1 MKIVEDKHCIIGEG
15 PIWNE
20 KEQVVYFT
28 NGGGGNEIC
37 MLDVYTGVVEVR
49 PLNFNVAAMT
59 FDKTGRLIISCKDGV
74 FYLKEDGTTQALYD
88 TKKYRISNANDM
100 KAGPDGSIYVGTQS
114 SKRLKISEEVD
125 GKLYRIDP
133 DGTVEIL
140 LDGLLL
146 SNGMAWSCD
155 EELFYHTD
163 SDTKIIKEYFYDKE
177 NGSISATGREIFVK
191 GVDGFTI
198 DSQDQIWAACWG
210 QGHVA
215 KIDCHSLKITDYFD
229 MPMKI
234 PASCEFAG
242 KDLEKLVVVSASKG
256 ADLTQDK
263 YAGCA
268 VICEMDV
275 EGRKPYCFG
284 RA

>member
-1 MKIVEDKHCIIGEG
+1 MQIIKEKRCIIGEG
-15 PIWNE
+15 PVWNE

-28 NGGGGNEIC
+28 NGYGNQIG
-37 MLDVYTGVVEVR
+37 MLDVYTGKVKMR
-49 PLNFNVAAMT
+49 ALDFNVAAMT
-59 FDKTGRLIISCKDGV
+59 FDCAGRLIVSCKDGV
-74 FYLKEDGTTQALYD
+74 FYLKEDGTKQPLYD
-88 TKKYRISNANDM
+88 TDIYCITHANDM
-100 KAGPDGSIYVGTQS
+100 KAGPNGSIYVGTQS

-133 DGTVEIL
+133 DGTVEVL

-155 EELFYHTD
+155 EKRFYHTD
-163 SDTKIIKEYFYDKE
+163 SDTKMIREYFYDKKH
-177 NGSISATGREIFVK
+177 GSIAATGREVLVK

-198 DSQDQIWAACWG
+198 DSKDQIWAACWG

-215 KIDCHSLKITDYFD
+215 KIDCRSLEITDYLE

-242 KDLEKLVVVSASKG
+242 KDLEKLIVVSASYH
-256 ADLTQDK
+256 ADLEKDPL
-263 YAGCA
+263 AGFT
-268 VICEMDV
+268 VICELDAN
-275 EGRKPYCFG
+275 GRKPYCFG
-284 RA
+284 RV

>member
-1 MKIVEDKHCIIGEG
+1 MKIIKDKHCIIGEG

-37 MLDVYTGVVEVR
+37 MLDVYTGAVVVR

-59 FDKTGRLIISCKDGV
+59 FDKTGRLIVSCKEGV
-74 FYLKEDGTTQALYD
+74 FYLNEDGTTCALYD
-88 TKKYRISNANDM
+88 TDKYRISNANDM

-114 SKRLKISEEVD
+114 SRRLRISDEVD
-125 GKLYRIDP
+125 GKLYRIDS

-146 SNGMAWSCD
+146 SNGMAWSTD
-155 EELFYHTD
+155 EKLFYHTD

-177 NGSISATGREIFVK
+177 KGSIIATGREIFVK

-198 DSQDQIWAACWG
+198 DNHDQIWAACWG

-215 KIDCHSLKITDYFD
+215 KIDCTSLEITDYLEL
-229 MPMKI
+229 PMKI

-242 KDLEKLVVVSASKG
+242 KELEKLVVVSASKG
-256 ADLTQDK
+256 ADMMQDQ

-268 VICEMDV
+268 VICDV
-275 EGRKPYCFG
+275 DACGRLPYVFG
-284 RA
+284 K